1 MAMLETGAKRDEK
14 VGLSDT
20 VARFLERFIGKSRLA
35 RSVCGGRGSV
45 RFAWRDFR
53 QS

>member
-35 RSVCGGRGSV
+35 RSRL
-45 RFAWRDFR
+45 WR
-53 QS
+53 